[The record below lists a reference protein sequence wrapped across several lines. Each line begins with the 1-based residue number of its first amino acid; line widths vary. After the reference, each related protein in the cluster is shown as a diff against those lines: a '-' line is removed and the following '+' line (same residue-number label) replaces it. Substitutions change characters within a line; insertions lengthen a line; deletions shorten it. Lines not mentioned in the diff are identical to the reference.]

1 LFTIFIDDIDD
12 NIFSKIL
19 KFADDTK
26 ILNKS
31 KTVQD
36 VDKLKTDLSRLFKW
50 SNDWQMLF
58 NIEKCKVM
66 HIGRNN
72 LLSTYSIDGKD
83 LNVVSEEK
91 DLGVIVNNDLKDSK
105 QFAMA
110 ASKGNQILGMI
121 SRTFDFKD
129 KRIILP
135 MYKSLVRPHLDYC
148 VQAWRPHFVKDISV
162 LEKVQR

>member
-1 LFTIFIDDIDD
+1 MCINGCSSDWAEVVSGVPQGSVLGSILLTIFIDDIDD
-12 NIFSKIL
+12 NIFSKTL

-26 ILNKS
+26 ILSKC

-66 HIGRNN
+66 HVGRNN
-72 LLSTYSIDGKD
+72 LLSTYSINGKD

-91 DLGVIVNNDLKDSK
+91 DLRVIVNNDLNVSK

-110 ASKGNQILGMI
+110 ASKGNQMLGII
-121 SRTFDFKD
+121 S
-129 KRIILP
+129 
-135 MYKSLVRPHLDYC
+135 
-148 VQAWRPHFVKDISV
+148 
-162 LEKVQR
+162 